1 MCKRNARQTPEGPPV
16 RCHTGLPNQF
26 LYTLR
31 FDALPSAFR
40 VAGFGRADL
49 TLFPEMSPVTCEGET
64 TVMLADCKRV
74 YFLSDIAIRIV
85 HNAVIA
91 NASHTRRLMAFLA
104 AEPRA
109 PIQAHPLNL

>member
-16 RCHTGLPNQF
+16 LCHTGLPNQF

-40 VAGFGRADL
+40 VAGFRRADL

-64 TVMLADCKRV
+64 AVMLADCKRV
-74 YFLSDIAIRIV
+74 YFLSDIANRIV
-85 HNAVIA
+85 HKAVIA
-91 NASHTRRLMAFLA
+91 NASHTKRLMASPVVRLHA
-104 AEPRA
+104 LG
-109 PIQAHPLNL
+109 QARL